1 MTSRL
6 VSVIGIV
13 FVILVLVLVVVLT
26 PEPVIFKTDVGSQI
40 LPLLFTLLF
49 VALLLERALEV
60 FISTWRGTEAER
72 LEQVLSD
79 LQRNAAALKAE
90 IERATAAADIQATQ
104 QAYTDE
110 LAKLGQAEQNK
121 TEFRSGTKRRAMWM
135 GLVLGLLVSA
145 VGVRALQP
153 LIDADS
159 LLRLSANQLIAFH
172 LVDVLVTGGCLAGG
186 SDAIHKIIQL
196 YVDFT
201 EKTSDKVKA
210 SGNG

>member
-1 MTSRL
+1 M
-6 VSVIGIV
+6 
-13 FVILVLVLVVVLT
+13 
-26 PEPVIFKTDVGSQI
+26 FKADVCSQI

-72 LEQVLSD
+72 LEQVVSD
-79 LQRNAAALKAE
+79 LQRRIATLKAE
-90 IERATAAADIQATQ
+90 ADKATSADIQAKQ
-104 QAYTDE
+104 QTYSAE
-110 LAKLGQAEQNK
+110 LTTAEQAQ
-121 TEFRSGTKRRAMWM
+121 TVFRSGTKRRAMWT

-153 LIDADS
+153 LIDLTS
-159 LLRLSANQLIAFH
+159 LALLGANQLTAFH

-196 YVDFT
+196 YVNFT
-201 EKTSDKVKA
+201 EKTSDKIKGQS

>member
-1 MTSRL
+1 MNSRT
-6 VSVIGIV
+6 VSIIGLIAAV
-13 FVILVLVLVVVLT
+13 LVLVLVVVLT
-26 PEPVIFKTDVGSQI
+26 PEPVIFKTDVSSLI

-72 LEQVLSD
+72 LEQVVSD
-79 LQRNAAALKAE
+79 LQRRIATLKAE
-90 IERATAAADIQATQ
+90 ADKATSADLQAKQ
-104 QAYTDE
+104 QALSAE
-110 LAKLGQAEQNK
+110 LTKAEQDK
-121 TEFRSGTKRRAMWM
+121 TEFRSGTKRRATWT

-153 LIDADS
+153 LLDAAS
-159 LLRLSANQLIAFH
+159 LAQLTANQLTAFH

-186 SDAIHKIIQL
+186 SDALHKIIQL
-196 YVDFT
+196 YVNFT

-210 SGNG
+210 KPTGNGA